1 MTEQPTSG
9 TVVGDTGAHGLDAQ
23 TGQSYA
29 HEEYH
34 GRPVSWVV
42 TALVVIGFTLGGI
55 ALGIGPSWV
64 LFWVG
69 AGIVVL
75 AGIMGAAVRIFDD
88 WY

>member
-1 MTEQPTSG
+1 VTEQPTSG
-9 TVVGDTGAHGLDAQ
+9 AVVGDTGAHGLDAQ
-23 TGQSYA
+23 TGQSYG

-42 TALVVIGFTLGGI
+42 TVLVVIGFTLGGI
-55 ALGIGPSWV
+55 ALCIGPSWV

>member
-23 TGQSYA
+23 TGQSYT

-42 TALVVIGFTLGGI
+42 TVLVVIGFTLGGI
-55 ALGIGPSWV
+55 ALCIGPSWV

-69 AGIVVL
+69 AGIVIL

>member
-23 TGQSYA
+23 TGQSYT

-42 TALVVIGFTLGGI
+42 TVLVVIGFTLGGI
-55 ALGIGPSWV
+55 ALCIGPSWV